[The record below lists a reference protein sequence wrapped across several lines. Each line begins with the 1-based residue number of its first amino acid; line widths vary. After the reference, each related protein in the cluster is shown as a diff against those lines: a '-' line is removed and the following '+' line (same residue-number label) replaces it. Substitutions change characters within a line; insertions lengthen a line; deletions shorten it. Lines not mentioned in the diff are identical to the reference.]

1 MPKYLLNVLS
11 LFTILIIAASNP
23 TPAFSGGCDHGD
35 HAQHTQEKA
44 TPLVSSD
51 WVYNKIQSGETN
63 DNILLIDIRNSIG
76 DGSYEAYLEGH
87 VPTSIHSDYMKDGW
101 RVKVD
106 NTVGLVPTE
115 SQFQDLA
122 RSLGVNSDTHV
133 VIIPAGVSSTDFGSA
148 ARSYWTFKAF
158 GHENVSILDG
168 GYNAW
173 KNAYPNQTET
183 GAFNT
188 LVEGNFTAKFNPE
201 LYVSTNDVA
210 KIVDTKSDV
219 ILLDGRPENQFY
231 AKAKHGKA
239 RAAGRLPG
247 SVLLFQENAYDIAN
261 NVLKSEDELS
271 EIYSDYLEADVVS
284 YCNTGHWAANNWF
297 VLSEV
302 LGNKNVKL
310 YDGSMV
316 EWTEDASRPLD
327 TSGPSNFDK
336 LKGLI
341 G

>member
-11 LFTILIIAASNP
+11 LFTILIITASNP
-23 TPAFSGGCDHGD
+23 TPASSGGCDHD
-35 HAQHTQEKA
+35 EHTHVNA

-76 DGSYEAYLEGH
+76 DGSYEKYLEGH
-87 VPTSIHSDYMKDGW
+87 IPTSIHSDYMKDGW

-115 SQFQDLA
+115 SQFQALA

-148 ARSYWTFKAF
+148 ARSYWTFKVF

-168 GYNAW
+168 GYSAW
-173 KNAYPNQTET
+173 ENTYPNQIAT
-183 GAFNT
+183 GAYDT
-188 LVEGNFTAKFNPE
+188 IVEGNFTAKFNPE
-201 LYVSTNDVA
+201 LYISTGDVA
-210 KIVDTKSDV
+210 KIVSSKSDV

-231 AKAKHGKA
+231 AEAKHGKA

-247 SVLLFQENAYDIAN
+247 SVLLFQENAYNVAN
-261 NVLKSEDELS
+261 NTLKSEAELT
-271 EIYSDYLEADVVS
+271 EIFSDYINEDVVS

-297 VLSEV
+297 VLSEI

-316 EWTEDASRPLD
+316 EWTEDPSRPLE
-327 TSGPSNFDK
+327 TSGPSNLDK
-336 LKGLI
+336 LKGMI